1 MQKIAETG
9 HERGDFRYIDTEK
22 PDHSE
27 EMKNALMESF
37 ATNANPLT
45 FRIKNLDL
53 NYDLKLTPEVS
64 FLTVD

>member
-1 MQKIAETG
+1 M
-9 HERGDFRYIDTEK
+9 
-22 PDHSE
+22 
-27 EMKNALMESF
+27 
-37 ATNANPLT
+37 NANPLT